1 MSDELPEIAKRPR
14 GLLILAVG
22 LALVLAA
29 AAFLAWRLVA
39 HLSLGWLAI
48 APVWAWLPISIALI
62 LQGRGHLIAQERRH
76 QAFLAHR
83 QVDQFKVTRR
93 DVLTGL
99 PNRQAFTETLS
110 SQFAGGGRFAV
121 MVIDLDGFDVINANL
136 GDAAGD
142 ELLSGFSKRVQ
153 AEVGR
158 DQSAR
163 LDGDSFGLILTG
175 MENLRSLPQT
185 ADRIL
190 SRLSQP
196 QAASGELLDVTVS
209 AGIAIAGEHGHTAE
223 TLLRAAR
230 LTLVQAK
237 QMGGAR
243 WNICGHDVAEM
254 VLSRQTTR
262 RDMVRGIEAGQFV
275 PYYQPIV
282 RLPHASGGGADIAK
296 FEILARWNHP
306 ELGVLAPSQ
315 FISLADDLG
324 LSGLISMALLR
335 QVAKET
341 EDWPTWCR
349 FAINVSAGQVRE
361 LIGLLST
368 QPGEWQR
375 RLDLSRLDVEISE
388 SALIRDRALAREL
401 IDVLHDNGARAVLD
415 DFGSGTSNFF
425 HLQDMPFDSIKIG
438 KPFVQNLLE
447 SSRVEACVISMLSLG
462 EGLGVEIVAD
472 GVERQEVADRL
483 ADLGCHFA
491 QGFLYA
497 HPMPAQS
504 AAKLLGVV
512 ARVEA

>member
-1 MSDELPEIAKRPR
+1 MP
-14 GLLILAVG
+14 AVG
-22 LALVLAA
+22 LALALGVALAGA
-29 AAFLAWRLVA
+29 VAGAWRFVS
-39 HLSLGWLAI
+39 HLPLGWLAV
-48 APVWAWLPISIALI
+48 APAWAWVPVSIVLI
-62 LQGRGHLIAQERRH
+62 RQAKQRLRAQEARH
-76 QAFLAHR
+76 QALLAHR
-83 QVDQFKVTRR
+83 QVDRFRVTRR

-110 SQFAGGGRFAV
+110 SQFAAGTRFAV
-121 MVIDLDGFDVINANL
+121 MLIDLDGFDVINANL

-142 ELLSGFSKRVQ
+142 ELLSGFSKRLLTE
-153 AEVGR
+153 AGR
-158 DQSAR
+158 DQAAR
-163 LDGDSFGLILTG
+163 LDGDSFGLILTSPDDLR
-175 MENLRSLPQT
+175 NLPSA

-196 QAASGELLDVTVS
+196 QAASGELLDMKLS

-237 QMGGAR
+237 QMGGGR

-282 RLPHASGGGADIAK
+282 RLPGADIAK

-335 QVAKET
+335 QVALET
-341 EDWPTWCR
+341 EDWPSWCR

-401 IDVLHDNGARAVLD
+401 IDVLHENGARAVLD
-415 DFGSGTSNFF
+415 DFGSGASNYF

-438 KPFVQNLLE
+438 KPFVQGLLD

-472 GVERQEVADRL
+472 GVETQDVADRL

-497 HPMPAQS
+497 HPTPAAA
-504 AAKLLGVV
+504 AAKLLGVEV
-512 ARVEA
+512 HEVV